1 MAGIFL
7 AGISSALVAGPC
19 TTPVLGTLLAYT
31 ASSQNILL
39 GGLLLFAFS
48 LGMGALLLGV
58 GTFSSF
64 VTALPRSGPW
74 LVTIKKILGLLM
86 LGLAQY
92 FFVKAGTLFL

>member
-1 MAGIFL
+1 
-7 AGISSALVAGPC
+7 
-19 TTPVLGTLLAYT
+19 
-31 ASSQNILL
+31 
-39 GGLLLFAFS
+39 
-48 LGMGALLLGV
+48 MGALLLGV